1 MTKLSDIM
9 TPKLISKNITAAIRR
24 SSTGLPSIANC
35 FLYKASE
42 LRNIRRNSFQMLRT
56 KIARLYINR
65 KNVLRVW
72 IKNFL
77 TKCDRFC
84 LAHKLSLKMKG
95 TLILFFSFV
104 LKIIITKCDNLYS

>member
-1 MTKLSDIM
+1 MPLTVFKEVNTPAVMSLSNDTLWDVFPAIQITVDRGSSMTKLSDIM

-56 KIARLYINR
+56 KIGRLYINR
-65 KNVLRVW
+65 
-72 IKNFL
+72 
-77 TKCDRFC
+77 
-84 LAHKLSLKMKG
+84 
-95 TLILFFSFV
+95 
-104 LKIIITKCDNLYS
+104 